1 MSNQIS
7 EEHSH
12 VKFKNVGMEGLM
24 VMYAKK
30 FSERLTKLRIQKGV
44 SAREMS
50 LCLGQNPGYINSI
63 ESGRNMPS
71 LNSFFYICEYL
82 ELTPEDFFN
91 YAVVSPSRLN
101 ELMQKVKRLDA
112 HQLDILIELVDS
124 VFYK

>member
-1 MSNQIS
+1 
-7 EEHSH
+7 
-12 VKFKNVGMEGLM
+12 
-24 VMYAKK
+24 MYAKK